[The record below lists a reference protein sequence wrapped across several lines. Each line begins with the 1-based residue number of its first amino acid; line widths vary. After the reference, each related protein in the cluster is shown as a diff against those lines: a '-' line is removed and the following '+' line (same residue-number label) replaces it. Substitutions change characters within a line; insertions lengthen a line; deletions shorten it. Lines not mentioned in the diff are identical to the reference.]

1 VKLLCVSDRVESML
15 HGPSL
20 NAYASGV
27 DAVVSCGDLPFDY
40 LEYIVTFLGVP
51 VYYVLGNH
59 DPDPESKEYPGGCT
73 PLDGRIV
80 DAGGVVLTGLSGSRF
95 YSGGPNQY
103 TDRQMKLKTFAL
115 SARIRGRKLLGRA
128 KPTIFVTHASPRG
141 YGDAEDHAHVGFE
154 SFVGMV
160 DKFQPSVWLHG
171 HVHLYGHEQEKR
183 RVTKRGE
190 TRIVN
195 VYGHH
200 FLEV

>member
-80 DAGGVVLTGLSGSRF
+80 DAGGVILAGLSGSRF